1 MSKKIL
7 IIGIIIAFVV
17 IVIISILI
25 AICMD
30 KEIDVSYAK
39 HAVTI
44 EPNVDFYKKTKLLN
58 VKIHR
63 ELKLGT
69 NVYVLEEIT
78 DKEGNKWSVVVIN
91 NKKGYVLSSKLG
103 YFKPQEDDKVVLVDV
118 SKFNKSNFKDG
129 GELGAFIINNK
140 VSYVYIRGGGR
151 GYGEEGK
158 FYEDAVSKEWAEECE
173 FLDIP
178 FGFYFLDE
186 AINSEEIDEEVEFI
200 EQFLN
205 NNSYKNNLFPIALDI
220 EEHEGGRA
228 EEIWEDRAN
237 LVLEL
242 LGKLKNKN
250 INTILYSNANT
261 ANTFL
266 SSIDTRFWLAYYPND
281 IVELPKK
288 WYTDYEE
295 QEPTQNEELMQKMIA
310 WQFSETGAGRDITE
324 LIDVSLIERD
334 FYKNGEDLFR

>member
-118 SKFNKSNFKDG
+118 SKFNKSNFKRYLP
-129 GELGAFIINNK
+129 ESK
-140 VSYVYIRGGGR
+140 QRRCIR
-151 GYGEEGK
+151 
-158 FYEDAVSKEWAEECE
+158 V
-173 FLDIP
+173 
-178 FGFYFLDE
+178 
-186 AINSEEIDEEVEFI
+186 
-200 EQFLN
+200 
-205 NNSYKNNLFPIALDI
+205 
-220 EEHEGGRA
+220 
-228 EEIWEDRAN
+228 
-237 LVLEL
+237 
-242 LGKLKNKN
+242 
-250 INTILYSNANT
+250 
-261 ANTFL
+261 
-266 SSIDTRFWLAYYPND
+266 
-281 IVELPKK
+281 
-288 WYTDYEE
+288 
-295 QEPTQNEELMQKMIA
+295 
-310 WQFSETGAGRDITE
+310 SETIFQ
-324 LIDVSLIERD
+324 S
-334 FYKNGEDLFR
+334 